1 MGDTEFTRLKKEVQ
15 KNREEIA
22 LLNEKIRNLTGK
34 KPQQNVPPT
43 KTKTSTNSSNDLANK
58 KG

>member
-22 LLNEKIRNLTGK
+22 LLNEKIRNLTRK
-34 KPQQNVPPT
+34 RPQQKVSHAQ
-43 KTKTSTNSSNDLANK
+43 TKTSTNPPNDLANRN
-58 KG
+58 G

>member
-1 MGDTEFTRLKKEVQ
+1 MGETEFTRLKKEVQ

-34 KPQQNVPPT
+34 KPQQNAPPL
-43 KTKTSTNSSNDLANK
+43 KTKTAPNFPSHLANK